1 MIARIVELSLI
12 QRVMVCILGF
22 LLFFGGL
29 YAFHTL
35 DIVAYPDPSA
45 PMVELIT
52 QQPGWSAEEV
62 ERQITVPIEVALNG
76 MPGLTDIRSLSIFGL
91 SDIKIYFDFDSE
103 IFRDRQEVLNRLTS
117 VPLPPGA
124 APSLSPWWAIA
135 EIYRYELTGAG
146 ETTLTDLKTTQ
157 DWQVRREFRRI
168 PGIIDV
174 TTFGGTTKEY
184 HVDIDPGRLIS
195 YGVNLSQV
203 MSALTN
209 SNANVGGS
217 YLTIGPQNYNIRG
230 LGLINGIADIEN
242 VMVAEKN
249 GTPIFIRT
257 LGTVAVGSRVRLGKV
272 GIDDRDDVVEGV
284 VLLQRGYKALNVLEK
299 VRGKVEDLNTG
310 KLPVGVKIK
319 TFYDRT
325 ALIHTTV
332 ETVTDILISG
342 MVLVFIILF
351 VFLGH
356 LRAALIV
363 ALTIPLSL
371 LFTFS
376 MMVLI
381 GQSANLISLGSID
394 FGIIVDATLIM
405 VESIFFHLAHGK
417 THGLTVHQRIVRAAR
432 QVGRPISYS
441 TAIIVVAFIPLF
453 TMTGVPGK
461 IFAPMSITYGFALVG
476 ALLMAF
482 TLAPVLCSFFLRG
495 TISEDDT
502 AIVRGVRRFY
512 HGILE
517 WALDHRVAVVGAC
530 FGLLALTFGVL
541 RSIGG
546 EFMPAL
552 EEGNLWVRATMPVD
566 ISFDQAA
573 KLTSEI
579 RRMFRE
585 SPEVTTV
592 VSQLGRPDDG
602 TDPTSFSNAEF
613 LANLKPE
620 KEWRSRLTK
629 DKLIE
634 EIEGKLKDIPGVI
647 FNFSQVIQ
655 DNVEEAMSGVK
666 GENSIKLFGPDLKT
680 MESTA
685 TEIERVMQQIKGVK
699 DLGIFHLV
707 GQPNLLIQVDREAS
721 ARYGLQVADVNAVV
735 QAAVGGQAVTQVY
748 EGERLFDLV
757 VRFLPEF
764 RQDVDAIGNILV
776 STPDGARIPLKQV
789 ASITTQT
796 GAFIIYRENNER
808 YIPIKFSVRDRDLQS
823 TVEEAQ
829 ARLAKEV
836 HLPDRYHMEWAG
848 QYEQLKGEQKRLAMV
863 VPISLVIILFL
874 LYSAFDSI
882 KNALLVLSTV
892 PFALLGGAVSLAA
905 THTNFSISAAVGV
918 ISTLGVAILGG
929 VLLISR
935 IEDFRLTGLT
945 LREAVRKG
953 ADVQMRPI
961 LMATLG
967 AAIGLLP
974 AALATGIGSQAQKP
988 LALVVVGG
996 MLTAAVLILVVLP
1009 VLYEIVHHR
1018 SANNGGEKEDDRA
1031 ATTSLPVGDRPGDAD
1046 VGTGSDPAG

>member
-1 MIARIVELSLI
+1 MIARIVELSLV
-12 QRVMVCILGF
+12 QRVMVCVLGF
-22 LLFFGGL
+22 LLLFGGL
-29 YAFHTL
+29 YAFHIL
-35 DIVAYPDPSA
+35 DIVAYPDPSP

-52 QQPGWSAEEV
+52 QYPGWSAEEI
-62 ERQITVPIEVALNG
+62 ERQITIPIEVALNG
-76 MPGLTDIRSLSIFGL
+76 TPGLTDVRSLSIFGL
-91 SDIKIYFDFDSE
+91 SDIKIYFDFNTD
-103 IFRDRQEVLNRLTS
+103 IFRDRQEVLNRLGS
-117 VPLPPGA
+117 VQLPPGA

-146 ETTLTDLKTTQ
+146 ETSLTDLKTIQ

-168 PGIIDV
+168 PGVIDV
-174 TTFGGTTKEY
+174 TAFGGTTKEY

-209 SNANVGGS
+209 SNANVGGN
-217 YLTIGPQNYNIRG
+217 YLTIGAQNYNIRG

-242 VMVAEKN
+242 VVVAEKE
-249 GTPIFIRT
+249 GTPIFVRT
-257 LGTVAVGSRVRLGKV
+257 LGKVAVGPRVRLGKV

-284 VLLQRGYKALNVLEK
+284 ILLQRGYKALNVLDK
-299 VRGKVEDLNTG
+299 VRGKVEDLNTW
-310 KLPVGVKIK
+310 KLPSGVKIK

-371 LFTFS
+371 LFTFG
-376 MMVLI
+376 MMVSI

-417 THGLTVHQRIVRAAR
+417 THDLTVHQQIVRAAR
-432 QVGRPISYS
+432 QVGQPIFYS

-482 TLAPVLCSFFLRG
+482 TLAPVLCSFLLKG
-495 TISEDDT
+495 TISEEDT
-502 AIVRGVRRFY
+502 AIVRVVRRSY
-512 HGILE
+512 NGVLE
-517 WALDHRVAVVGAC
+517 WALDHRAVVVGAC
-530 FGLLALTFGVL
+530 VGLLALTGVAL
-541 RSIGG
+541 KSIGG

-566 ISFDQAA
+566 ISFAQAA
-573 KLTSEI
+573 RLTSDI
-579 RRMFRE
+579 RRLFRE
-585 SPEVTTV
+585 SPEVTTI

-602 TDPTSFSNAEF
+602 TDPTSFFNAEF

-620 KEWRSRLTK
+620 KEWRYGLSK
-629 DKLIE
+629 DALIE
-634 EIEGKLKDIPGVI
+634 EIEGRLKDIPGFI

-666 GENSIKLFGPDLKT
+666 GENSIKLFGTDLKT
-680 MESTA
+680 MEA
-685 TEIERVMQQIKGVK
+685 KAVEIEHVMREIRGVK
-699 DLGIFHLV
+699 DLGVFRLV

-776 STPDGARIPLKQV
+776 STPNGARIPLKQV

-829 ARLAKEV
+829 ARLAKDV
-836 HLPDRYHMEWAG
+836 KLPERYRMEWAG
-848 QYEQLKGEQKRLAMV
+848 QYDQLKEEQSRLAMV

-874 LYSAFDSI
+874 LYTTFDSI
-882 KNALLVLSTV
+882 KNALLVLSAV
-892 PFALLGGAVSLAA
+892 PFALVGGVLSLVA

-935 IEDFRLTGLT
+935 IEDFRRTGLT

-988 LALVVVGG
+988 LARVVVGG

-1018 SANNGGEKEDDRA
+1018 SANGGEGER
-1031 ATTSLPVGDRPGDAD
+1031 R
-1046 VGTGSDPAG
+1046 

>member
-62 ERQITVPIEVALNG
+62 ERQITIPIEVALNG

-91 SDIKIYFDFDSE
+91 SDIKIYFDFDTE

-117 VPLPPGA
+117 VQLPPGTT
-124 APSLSPWWAIA
+124 PSLSPWWAIA
-135 EIYRYELTGAG
+135 EIYRYELTSDGK
-146 ETTLTDLKTTQ
+146 TTLTDLKTIQ

-168 PGIIDV
+168 PGVIDV
-174 TTFGGTTKEY
+174 TAFGGTTKEY

-299 VRGKVEDLNTG
+299 VRGKVEDLNTW

-342 MVLVFIILF
+342 MVLVFCILF

-356 LRAALIV
+356 FRAALIV

-376 MMVLI
+376 MMVFI
-381 GQSANLISLGSID
+381 GQSANLISLGAID

-417 THGLTVHQRIVRAAR
+417 THQLTVNQKIVRAAR
-432 QVGRPISYS
+432 QVGRPILYS

-495 TISEDDT
+495 TIREDDT
-502 AIVRGVRRFY
+502 AIVRGVRRLY
-512 HGILE
+512 NGILE
-517 WALDHRVAVVGAC
+517 WALDHRAAVVGAC
-530 FGLLALTFGVL
+530 FGILLLTLGVL

-573 KLTSEI
+573 RLTSEI
-579 RRMFRE
+579 RQSFRE
-585 SPEVTTV
+585 SPEVMTV

-602 TDPTSFSNAEF
+602 TDPTSFFNAEF
-613 LANLKPE
+613 LANLKPQN
-620 KEWRSRLTK
+620 EWRPRLRK
-629 DKLIE
+629 DMLIE
-634 EIEGKLKDIPGVI
+634 EIEGRLKEIPGVI

-666 GENSIKLFGPDLKT
+666 GENSIKLFGSDLKT
-680 MESTA
+680 MESMA

-699 DLGIFHLV
+699 DLGIFRLV
-707 GQPNLLIQVDREAS
+707 GQPNLLIQVDREAI
-721 ARYGLQVADVNAVV
+721 ARYGLQVTDVNAVV
-735 QAAVGGQAVTQVY
+735 QAAVGGQSVTQVY

-776 STPDGARIPLKQV
+776 STPDGARIPLKQL

-836 HLPDRYHMEWAG
+836 RLPERYRMEWAG
-848 QYEQLKGEQKRLAMV
+848 QYEQLKGEQKRMAMV

-935 IEDFRLTGLT
+935 IEDFRRTGLT

-961 LMATLG
+961 LMATLA

-996 MLTAAVLILVVLP
+996 MLTSAVLILVVLP

-1018 SANNGGEKEDDRA
+1018 SANSGEGER
-1031 ATTSLPVGDRPGDAD
+1031 G
-1046 VGTGSDPAG
+1046 